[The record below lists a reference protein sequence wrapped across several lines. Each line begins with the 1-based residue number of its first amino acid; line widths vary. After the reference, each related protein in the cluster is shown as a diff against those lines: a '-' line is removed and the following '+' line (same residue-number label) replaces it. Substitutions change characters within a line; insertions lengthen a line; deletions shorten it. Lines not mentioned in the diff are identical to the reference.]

1 MFQVHARATHEIVT
15 VFAVH
20 KSGPMDD
27 QTKFLIHQ
35 DGAWQWQWAS
45 QFEPLA
51 SMAER
56 PTLMVRRGQLPAA
69 VA

>member
-1 MFQVHARATHEIVT
+1 MFQVHDRTTQEIVT

-27 QTKFLIHQ
+27 QTKFLVHQ
-35 DGAWQWQWAS
+35 DGAWRWQWAA

-51 SMAER
+51 VLAER
-56 PTLMVRRGQLPAA
+56 PTLTLRRGQLATA

>member
-1 MFQVHARATHEIVT
+1 VFQVHDRSTHDLVT
-15 VFAVH
+15 VYAVH

-27 QTKFLIHQ
+27 QTKFLVHQ
-35 DGAWQWQWAS
+35 GGAWRWQWAS

-51 SMAER
+51 TLAER
-56 PTLMVRRGQLPAA
+56 PTLQVRRGDLTTA